1 MKSKR
6 DQQVGRIRDALQ
18 SLPVMDDIYLRIQAL
33 NIELV
38 DAYLSDMEHY
48 LLQEYMEIE
57 KTPLETTLLV
67 SALSQ
72 LWIFGLYELLRTWR
86 QRAADILHFAEK
98 LKPLDR
104 NARKTLIS
112 EKKREIKSSV
122 PLFGSEMFYWSPYAK
137 AGKNLKFATTI
148 RCAIDRSERFFRRIE
163 ALRVS
168 LAKHEIPKNRGKFA
182 LAPGYGRIDMSDG
195 SIYWQVVLEKNEIDL
210 VSRRAIAD
218 DCRALLKKR
227 PSAFLS
233 KAIQDK
239 IATFPRHGYG
249 VKLVTV
255 ILKDGTEYKN
265 VMVAWSR
272 EVVGV
277 LNYANIPF
285 DARKVVE
292 ARYDKI
298 KRDSV

>member
-1 MKSKR
+1 MKSQREQKI
-6 DQQVGRIRDALQ
+6 GRIRDALQ
-18 SLPVMDDIYLRIQAL
+18 SLPVMDDLYLRMQAL

-48 LLQEYMEIE
+48 LLQEYMEVE
-57 KTPLETTLLV
+57 KTPIETTLMV

-98 LKPLDR
+98 LKPLDQDS
-104 NARKTLIS
+104 RKKLIA

-122 PLFGSEMFYWSPYAK
+122 PLIGSESFYWPPYEK
-137 AGKNLKFATTI
+137 MGKNLKFATTI
-148 RCAIDRSERFFRRIE
+148 RNAIDISERLFRRIE

-168 LAKHEIPKNRGKFA
+168 LAKHEIPKGKGAIA

-210 VSRRAIAD
+210 VSRRTIAD

-272 EVVGV
+272 EVVHV
-277 LNYANIPF
+277 LNYEKVPF

-298 KRDSV
+298 NND